1 MVVNEQHGRRR
12 QQIDPFRILD
22 RDVEIGC
29 AWQEMIKDFEEETS
43 YFEITGVKDKI
54 GAFSKLMVDRKS
66 RN

>member
-1 MVVNEQHGRRR
+1 MVVNIQHGGRR

-29 AWQEMIKDFEEETS
+29 AWQEMIKDFEETS
-43 YFEITGVKDKI
+43 YFEITGVKNKI
-54 GAFSKLMVDRKS
+54 SAFSKLMVDRKS